1 MIVLFFF
8 LIFPSVIHRINLSYT
23 DDRLNQQKDKI
34 IQIVHSLGIGNYI
47 KNGES
52 YGSYTPLKDEYI
64 SLDVSELNQGKDKIV
79 TEKRIIEQDTVLYR
93 ILIHGFNESKQTY
106 VLEIGKSVSSMG
118 EITAPLERIGLGIM
132 LAMVV
137 VTTVADL
144 FYSSYVLK
152 PLDLIIKTKLLNSSF
167 PQPVSSLPIRTTTS
181 DFNYLNTSIQNL
193 MRTIESKFEKEREF
207 ISNTSHELLTPIS
220 ILQSK
225 IENLFSQEKVD
236 HDLKVRLLGMQK
248 IINRLKATINTFL
261 LISQIENDQFEK
273 QDQVHVVNLIGEV
286 HEELLI
292 RIEQKSIT
300 WTVDIPSTWVLTRVN
315 QVLLFNMVFNIV
327 NNAIKYNRSCGKV
340 TVRAIVR
347 RGLYCL
353 EVEDTGMGIPQ
364 DKLPY
369 LFSRSKKK
377 EIPTMED
384 SYGLGL
390 AIVTT
395 IAKFHHIEIEVNSF
409 EGRGS
414 TFRFVFPTIS
424 QA

>member
-8 LIFPSVIHRINLSYT
+8 LILPGVIHRINFSYT
-23 DDRLNQQKDKI
+23 DDRLLQQKQKI
-34 IQIVHSLGIGNYI
+34 IQIIQNLGIQNYI

-64 SLDVSELNQGKDKIV
+64 SLDVSDLKPGKDRIV

-93 ILIHGFNESKQTY
+93 ILIHGFGDLKQRY
-106 VLEIGKSVSSMG
+106 VLEIGKSVSSMR
-118 EITAPLERIGLGIM
+118 EITAPLEHIGLGIM

-144 FYSSYVLK
+144 FYSSYVLR
-152 PLDLIIKTKLLNSSF
+152 PLDLIIKTRLLNSSF
-167 PQPVSSLPIRTTTS
+167 PQPIKSQPVKTTTS
-181 DFNYLNTSIQNL
+181 DFNYLDISIQNL
-193 MRTIESKFEKEREF
+193 MGTIESKFEKEREF

-225 IENLFSQEKVD
+225 IENLFSQEKVS

-248 IINRLKATINTFL
+248 IVNRLKATINTFL
-261 LISQIENDQFEK
+261 VISQIENDQFEK
-273 QDQVHVVNLIGEV
+273 QDHVQVLSLIGEV

-292 RIEQKSIT
+292 LVEQKFIT
-300 WTVDIPSTWVLTRVN
+300 WTAEIPPTWVLTRVN
-315 QVLLFNMVFNIV
+315 QVLLFNMIFNII
-327 NNAIKYNRSCGKV
+327 NNAIKYNRLYGKV

-353 EVEDTGMGIPQ
+353 EVEDTGIGIPQ
-364 DKLPY
+364 DRLPV

-377 EIPTMED
+377 AIPTIED

-395 IAKFHHIEIEVNSF
+395 IAKFHHIDIEVSSF
-409 EGRGS
+409 EGIGS
-414 TFRFVFPTIS
+414 TFRFVFPTTT